1 MKRPVKIIVEGVA
14 DVRFVQDYISFLFG
28 EDLKEKTDILSAG
41 GWTRLD
47 SDSAFVQQ
55 LNQNRDNGGVN
66 LIIFDADAD
75 CQARRKEILDWK
87 EANNLDFELF
97 LFPNDNDPGV
107 LETLLERIIN
117 PNNAPI
123 FDCWEK
129 YEKCLGTKEIEGRSE
144 PLTRPAIK
152 TKIYGYLEALLGES
166 LKQKEQIK
174 ERERNYKNPDHWNLN
189 AEAIAPLREFLL
201 ANLSES

>member
-1 MKRPVKIIVEGVA
+1 VKRPVKIIVEGVA

-123 FDCWEK
+123 FDCWDK
-129 YEKCLGTKEIEGRSE
+129 YEKCLGTKEIEGRKV

-166 LKQKEQIK
+166 LKQKELIK
-174 ERERNYKNPDHWNLN
+174 ERERN
-189 AEAIAPLREFLL
+189 
-201 ANLSES
+201 

>member
-41 GWTRLD
+41 GWTKLD

-66 LIIFDADAD
+66 LIIFDADTD
-75 CQARRKEILDWK
+75 CQSRRKEILDWK
-87 EANNLDFELF
+87 ESNNLDFELF
-97 LFPNDNDPGV
+97 LFPNDTDPGA
-107 LETLLERIIN
+107 LEALLERIIN
-117 PNNAPI
+117 PKNAPI
-123 FDCWEK
+123 FECWEK
-129 YEKCLGTKEIEGRSE
+129 YEMCLGSKHIEGRSE
-144 PLTRPAIK
+144 PLTRPANK

-166 LKQKEQIK
+166 KSQKEQIK
-174 ERERNYKNPDHWNLN
+174 ERERNYKNTDHWDLN

>member
-1 MKRPVKIIVEGVA
+1 MKRPVIIIVEGVA
-14 DVRFVQDYISFLFG
+14 DIRFVQDYISLLFG
-28 EDLKEKTDILSAG
+28 EDLKEKSEILSAG
-41 GWTRLD
+41 GWTKLD

-55 LNQNRDNGGVN
+55 LNQNSDNGGVN

-75 CQARRKEILDWK
+75 CKARRKEILDWK
-87 EANNLDFELF
+87 ESNNLDFELF
-97 LFPNDNDPGV
+97 LFPNDTDPGA
-107 LETLLERIIN
+107 LENLLERIIN
-117 PNNAPI
+117 QKNAPI

-129 YEKCLGTKEIEGRSE
+129 YEICLGFIRIEGRSE

-174 ERERNYKNPDHWNLN
+174 ERERNYKNPDHWNLE
-189 AEAIAPLREFLL
+189 AEAITPLREFLL